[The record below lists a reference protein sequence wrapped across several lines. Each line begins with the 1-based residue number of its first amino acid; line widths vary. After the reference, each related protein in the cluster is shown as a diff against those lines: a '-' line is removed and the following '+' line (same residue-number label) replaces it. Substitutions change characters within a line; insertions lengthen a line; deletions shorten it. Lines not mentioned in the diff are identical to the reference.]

1 MRLSPVAGEAVTVA
15 PFLKPSKMYTIDWDN
30 SPNTTAWGTTSA
42 PGVSASTSTEQVL
55 YTAPSTIKY
64 AFPHFP
70 HQNTYNN
77 NNADLAN
84 MFQSS
89 STDGYYYFF
98 KIGGRMIVGN
108 SRENSQ
114 TCYFNSSHN
123 QYGDNVGG
131 NTGAFDMYDVLVSY
145 NADFTKLL
153 RKSHWIIHPGEDFVL
168 FSGSSSNS
176 QTVNLQ
182 FEIHEF
188 T

>member
-1 MRLSPVAGEAVTVA
+1 
-15 PFLKPSKMYTIDWDN
+15 
-30 SPNTTAWGTTSA
+30 
-42 PGVSASTSTEQVL
+42 
-55 YTAPSTIKY
+55 
-64 AFPHFP
+64 
-70 HQNTYNN
+70 
-77 NNADLAN
+77 

>member
-114 TCYFNSSHN
+114 TCYFNSSHQN
-123 QYGDNVGG
+123 YGDNYGG
-131 NTGAFDMYDVLVSY
+131 NTDGIDMYDV
-145 NADFTKLL
+145 
-153 RKSHWIIHPGEDFVL
+153 
-168 FSGSSSNS
+168 
-176 QTVNLQ
+176 
-182 FEIHEF
+182 
-188 T
+188 